1 MKPTIWLWF
10 LLPLLALLW
19 GAREVALGYAQYQ
32 RARAEVQA
40 LERQAEALAKE
51 LPRAL
56 AETPVR
62 ESELPL
68 LYEALL
74 RLAEGENLALKG
86 LAPGEAGAVGGVRAW
101 RVELVLEGPYPGVLA
116 FLDRLP
122 EAGKPLWVERYRL
135 EPVEGTQGERLAL
148 DLVLRV
154 LAP

>member
-1 MKPTIWLWF
+1 M
-10 LLPLLALLW
+10 
-19 GAREVALGYAQYQ
+19 
-32 RARAEVQA
+32 
-40 LERQAEALAKE
+40 
-51 LPRAL
+51 
-56 AETPVR
+56 
-62 ESELPL
+62 
-68 LYEALL
+68 YEALL
-74 RLAEGENLALKG
+74 RLAAARESLDL
-86 LAPGEAGAVGGVRAW
+86 EAASRQGRRRAVGEVRAW

>member
-1 MKPTIWLWF
+1 MKPPIWLWF

-19 GAREVALGYAQYQ
+19 SAREVALGFAQYQ
-32 RARAEVQA
+32 RARAEVRA
-40 LERQAEALAKE
+40 LERQAEALAKA
-51 LPRAL
+51 LPQAL
-56 AETPVR
+56 AEAPVQER
-62 ESELPL
+62 ELPF

-74 RLAEGENLALKG
+74 RLAEREGLTLKG
-86 LAPGEAGAVGGVRAW
+86 LVPGQAEAVGEVRSW
-101 RVELVLEGPYPGVLA
+101 RVELGLEGPYPGVLA
-116 FLDRLP
+116 FLNRLP